1 MYSHKVHGSKLE
13 RETAVWQ
20 DRRAWTV
27 ALRYWARAMN
37 VIPFR
42 RERSHRQFARPV
54 EPPAALGAE
63 ISPADRA
70 TSEDDFEDRR
80 RMQQNLAAFLLV
92 VVLLVVGV
100 WMIDRLKAYSR
111 AMACLESGH
120 RYCIVLDPRHLP
132 GR

>member
-1 MYSHKVHGSKLE
+1 M
-13 RETAVWQ
+13 T
-20 DRRAWTV
+20 
-27 ALRYWARAMN
+27 

-42 RERSHRQFARPV
+42 RERSYRQFARPV

-63 ISPADRA
+63 ISPSDRS

-92 VVLLVVGV
+92 VVLLVVGA

-120 RYCIVLDPRHLP
+120 RYCAVLDPRHLP

>member
-1 MYSHKVHGSKLE
+1 
-13 RETAVWQ
+13 
-20 DRRAWTV
+20 
-27 ALRYWARAMN
+27 MN

-42 RERSHRQFARPV
+42 RDTIAPPVRPAGG
-54 EPPAALGAE
+54 AAGGAGRRD
-63 ISPADRA
+63 IAGRADA

-92 VVLLVVGV
+92 VVLLVVGA

-111 AMACLESGH
+111 TMACLESGH